1 VHWALCTGVFGKRD
15 VGRIE
20 REYLDVLN
28 FELKITEDDLL
39 SHHQG
44 LAEVITH
51 LVHSPR
57 TSSPVPPAPV
67 STPRRHT
74 RRREAPAVPMDVCMV
89 PSPTKVPELSPSSNV
104 SSNDSDSDSSFYS
117 PRTPSDSS
125 MNTSPEDMPVEIVIG
140 KTRDHALQ
148 LPQHPAVHPPT
159 TMRKMFNAVTKAST
173 KDMLDLFPGIPR
185 VSTS

>member
-1 VHWALCTGVFGKRD
+1 M
-15 VGRIE
+15 GRIE

-57 TSSPVPPAPV
+57 NSSPVPTAPV
-67 STPRRHT
+67 NSVPTPRRHT

-89 PSPTKVPELSPSSNV
+89 PAPTKVPELSPSSNG

-117 PRTPSDSS
+117 PRTPSESS
-125 MNTSPEDMPVEIVIG
+125 MNTTPEDLSVEMVHG
-140 KTRDHALQ
+140 KTRYLPQQHSALQ
-148 LPQHPAVHPPT
+148 LPQHQPVHPPT